1 MANVFA
7 THSVGNSLV
16 TYLRNAYPE
25 PLRTDHPM
33 DFRLISSGELAEG
46 PDPRNALS
54 LFLFRITQS
63 EFLRGRPR
71 PNDRSDAGAP
81 LSIDLH
87 YLLTVWADT
96 ALVEHTVLSWALLQL
111 QMHPVLDS
119 SSLSTEAG
127 WNPGDIVH
135 MIPAELS
142 NEELM
147 RIWDLL
153 LPKYRLSVSYTA
165 RVVRIDRDPETGGP
179 PVVEKDLLY
188 SEVSS

>member
-1 MANVFA
+1 M
-7 THSVGNSLV
+7 
-16 TYLRNAYPE
+16 
-25 PLRTDHPM
+25 
-33 DFRLISSGELAEG
+33 
-46 PDPRNALS
+46 
-54 LFLFRITQS
+54 
-63 EFLRGRPR
+63 
-71 PNDRSDAGAP
+71 
-81 LSIDLH
+81 
-87 YLLTVWADT
+87 
-96 ALVEHTVLSWALLQL
+96 LSWALLQL

-119 SSLSTEAG
+119 SSLSPEAG